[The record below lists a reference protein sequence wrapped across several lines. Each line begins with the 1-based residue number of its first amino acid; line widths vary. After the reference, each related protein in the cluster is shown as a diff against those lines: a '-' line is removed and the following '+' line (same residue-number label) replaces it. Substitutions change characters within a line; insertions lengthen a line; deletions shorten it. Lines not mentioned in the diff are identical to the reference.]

1 MPELGMSVAT
11 QRAILYDAL
20 TPDRLELILF
30 PTEQCNFRC
39 TYCYEDFAKGRMS
52 PEIISAIK
60 ALINRRVSTL
70 KWLHI
75 SWFGGEP
82 MIAYDI
88 VSDMMRYAHSRCMA
102 EGIRFSAAAT
112 TNGYNLTRDRFVE
125 LDCLNMQ
132 TYQISLDGAA
142 DAHDQTRLRIDGAG
156 TFDRIWKNI
165 LAFNEAYRDG
175 QIRNSSILLRL
186 HVTPSNVASICEL
199 ASLLDSHLDPDGFV
213 VHVKNVGHYGG
224 KNDADRKILNAW
236 QPEYKEIEKR
246 LYSTLSRFTPAFS
259 DSVYVCYA
267 CKANSLSIRSDGSL
281 NKCTVALN
289 SDSNKVGMLNLDG
302 TLSIDQGKI
311 QPWLKPLET
320 MDKSA
325 LGCPVRHLA
334 ASSS

>member
-1 MPELGMSVAT
+1 MPETGMSVAT
-11 QRAILYDAL
+11 QQAILYDAL

-52 PEIISAIK
+52 TEIISAVK
-60 ALINRRVSTL
+60 ALIDRRVMNL

-102 EGIRFSAAAT
+102 AGIRFSAAAT
-112 TNGYNLTRDRFVE
+112 TNGYNLTKERFIE
-125 LDCLNMQ
+125 LDRLNMQ

-142 DAHDQTRLRIDGAG
+142 EAHDQTRLRIDGAG
-156 TFDRIWKNI
+156 TFGRIWKNI
-165 LAFNEAYRDG
+165 VAFDEARREG

-186 HVTPSNVASICEL
+186 HVTPSNVESVHEL
-199 ASLLDSHLDPDGFV
+199 ASLIDEQLEPDGFV

-224 KNDADRKILNAW
+224 KSDADRKVLNAW

-246 LYSTLSRFTPAFS
+246 VYSKLSRFTPAFS
-259 DSVYVCYA
+259 DAVYVCYA
-267 CKANSLSIRSDGSL
+267 CKANSLSIRSDGTL

-289 SDSNKVGMLNLDG
+289 SESNRIGSVNLDG
-302 TLSIDQGKI
+302 TLSIDNQKI
-311 QPWLKPLET
+311 QRWLKPLET
-320 MDKSA
+320 MDKGA

-334 ASSS
+334 TATS